1 MRNKTAIG
9 FNKLIFRQIKP
20 STQIRQIA
28 LREKDKA
35 RFDPAAKRASVALK
49 MKTVVKKSRHSISI
63 KKKPVTG
70 NGLFAMG
77 SEGFEPTKA

>member
-9 FNKLIFRQIKP
+9 FNKLIFGQIKP
-20 STQIRQIA
+20 SAKIRQIA
-28 LREKDKA
+28 LREKNKA
-35 RFDPAAKRASVALK
+35 RFDSATAGTSVALK

-70 NGLFAMG
+70 NGLYDMG